1 MREICTSGSE
11 GGGAGTTGAPYP
23 YHVYAARTQERRGWP
38 ASAGHDI
45 WGFCLRAGLILTPM
59 GVAVASRARATGRH
73 LYFAYI
79 MFVLVWTEV
88 RQDLD
93 SG

>member
-23 YHVYAARTQERRGWP
+23 YHVYAARTEESRGWP

-59 GVAVASRARATGRH
+59 G
-73 LYFAYI
+73 
-79 MFVLVWTEV
+79 
-88 RQDLD
+88 LD
-93 SG
+93 PAICPVTLPPTVTRLS